1 VLRDHLHRRG
11 RPFNLEFRVQ
21 VSVIGPVSALDIGNR
36 IAEEADGS
44 FMAQLVAVI
53 LATALSSVRPPA
65 CSEKLRPFYSGTPAS
80 IACAG
85 LMSRTNMA
93 MVQRLM

>member
-1 VLRDHLHRRG
+1 VLRDHLHRCG

-53 LATALSSVRPPA
+53 LATALSPVRSA
-65 CSEKLRPFYSGTPAS
+65 CSEKLRPFCSRTPAS
-80 IACAG
+80 VACAG

-93 MVQRLM
+93 MVQKLM